1 MSTPTRR
8 LVTSVLVFTGLAYA
22 VSWAIWL
29 PQVATAQGWVDGSA
43 WVYFHLLGGIGP
55 MVAGVL
61 LTWRLSGTDGLRRL
75 VRRCLMVRDWRWN
88 LVGLLGP
95 VALFFGSVLVVRVVD
110 GSWPDLARFGGTEE
124 FTTLG
129 IGWYWLGNLVLYGF
143 GEEVGWR
150 GFLLPRLQA
159 RMSALA
165 ATLIVAVIWTAWH
178 LPLFTFVDGYMAMD
192 LAGFGGLF
200 FSFLTGAVIM
210 TWLFNASG
218 GNLLALALFHAS
230 LDITINTPTDT
241 DLLPTAYG
249 AAITMTGLGLLWRY
263 GRRNLAPRARV
274 TEPPTPADVGHPAL
288 SGRTDGA
295 R

>member
-22 VSWAIWL
+22 VSWLIWL
-29 PQVATAQGWVDGSA
+29 PQVATAQGWVDGPA

-61 LTWRLSGTDGLRRL
+61 LTWRLSGADGLRRL

-88 LVGLLGP
+88 LVGL
-95 VALFFGSVLVVRVVD
+95 
-110 GSWPDLARFGGTEE
+110 
-124 FTTLG
+124 LG

-178 LPLFTFVDGYMAMD
+178 LPLFTFVDGYLAMD

-249 AAITMTGLGLLWRY
+249 AAITVTGLALLWRY

-274 TEPPTPADVGHPAL
+274 TEPPEPVQSIHPAVAGL
-288 SGRTDGA
+288 RDGP

>member
-1 MSTPTRR
+1 MTMPARR

-22 VSWAIWL
+22 VSWLIWL
-29 PQVATAQGWVDGSA
+29 PQVAAAQGWVDGPA
-43 WVYFHLLGGIGP
+43 WRYFHLLGGIGP

-61 LTWRLSGTDGLRRL
+61 LTWRWSGADGLRRL
-75 VRRCLMVRDWRWN
+75 VRRCLAVRDWRWN
-88 LVGLLGP
+88 LVGLFGP
-95 VALFFGSVLVVRVVD
+95 VALFFAAVLVVRVVD
-110 GSWPDLARFGGTEE
+110 GSWPDLSRFGGTDE
-124 FTTLG
+124 FASLG
-129 IGWYWLGNLVLYGF
+129 VGWYWLGNLVFYGF

-150 GFLLPRLQA
+150 GVLLPRLQA
-159 RMSALA
+159 RMSAFA

-178 LPLFTFVDGYMAMD
+178 LPLFSFVDGYAAMD

-249 AAITMTGLGLLWRY
+249 AAITLTGLALLWRY
-263 GRRNLAPRARV
+263 GWRNLAPRARV
-274 TEPPTPADVGHPAL
+274 TEPPEPIQSTHPAVAGL
-288 SGRTDGA
+288 GDGP